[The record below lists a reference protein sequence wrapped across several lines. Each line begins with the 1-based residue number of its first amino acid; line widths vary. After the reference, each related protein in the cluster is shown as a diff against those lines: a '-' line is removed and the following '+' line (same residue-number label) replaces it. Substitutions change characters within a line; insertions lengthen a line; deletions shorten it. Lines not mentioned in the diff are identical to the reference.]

1 MSTQKRI
8 IEVIPPLYQKVWEK
22 MTLNGYRCPLCGGQG
37 GRSEQIGFNKYEE
50 TKCDYCDGTGRVK
63 AEIQIDC
70 KPDHGEGA

>member
-22 MTLNGYRCPLCGGQG
+22 MTLNDYRCPLCGGQG

-50 TKCDYCDGTGRVK
+50 TKCDYCDGTGKVK
-63 AEIQIDC
+63 AEIQIDW